1 MLTLRIPVYTK
12 IVIFNI
18 FVFFSGCSSDVLPN
32 SEITSAKWISTSG
45 PNCEVWFQD
54 WVNYT
59 RLLIVYDSDTL
70 DVNPSP
76 YVTETKTKPYLKPKP
91 YKKVVKQQLMGNIY
105 WNDELSFDPG
115 TINSFIW
122 EVDRAN
128 PKIVLPQK
136 FIVKIGLVKNALNME
151 VTKEDDTFLSLNLK
165 ALDQK

>member
-1 MLTLRIPVYTK
+1 MHNLKTSVYMR
-12 IVIFNI
+12 IVISII
-18 FVFFSGCSSDVLPN
+18 FVLLSGCSSEVLPS
-32 SEITSAKWISTSG
+32 SEFSSAKWISTSG

-91 YKKVVKQQLMGNIY
+91 YKKVVKQQLIGNIY